1 MLIISSKKLQSR
13 QERFNTEGSITIFLA
28 LTLVLILSFLF
39 SMVEVARVNGLRALS
54 KRKLALQTESLQ
66 GAYNQELWE
75 HYGLLFLDMSYGS
88 GEPDVRLLEE
98 CMMEEEDSEGKE
110 QHFYQIELKDAEVES
125 YTLATDRQ
133 GEALKRQAC
142 YVVKNTES
150 PEGAGV
156 LEGQMEDWK
165 ILEQASSNLEKNWED
180 ALAAEEEA
188 QDFGDGDTEKDEKG
202 EMEEETKYMETES
215 SQAEKITGTEGGSRE
230 YLPESPIY
238 YVAQLKTTPI
248 LALVLEQPLELSGK
262 AVPVESALYNRT
274 LHCGNS
280 ASEQVDNVD
289 KMGFVQYL
297 NQYFSCKTNIW
308 EQGHALDYEL
318 EYCIAGKSTDA
329 ENLEEVVKKLLQL
342 RESANFMTIMQDA
355 QKQSFAMELAVTAV
369 GFTGL
374 TPLIKAVQIGIL
386 LAWSYVESITDL
398 KSLLSGGRVP
408 LKKNSS
414 QWKSDLFHIEETVE
428 RSNTTGQE
436 GMSYQE
442 YLKILLFLTGEET
455 ITNRAMDVIERNI
468 RLFSG
473 NEAMRMDTMA
483 ASVRI
488 RSVYTASPLFLN
500 VVPMVRKI
508 DGVYQFAES
517 RKFAY

>member
-1 MLIISSKKLQSR
+1 MLMISLKKLQSR

-39 SMVEVARVNGLRALS
+39 SMVEVARVNGLRELS

-75 HYGLLFLDMSYGS
+75 HYRLLFLDMSYGS
-88 GEPDVRLLEE
+88 GEPDARLLEE
-98 CMMEEEDSEGKE
+98 YMMEEEDSEGRE

-142 YVVKNTES
+142 YVVKNTETL
-150 PEGAGV
+150 EGAGV

-165 ILEQASSNLEKNWED
+165 MLEQTNSNLEKKWED

-188 QDFGDGDTEKDEKG
+188 QGFGDTEKNEKG
-202 EMEEETKYMETES
+202 EMEGEIKCMETER
-215 SQAEKITGTEGGSRE
+215 SQAEKITGTEGVSRE
-230 YLPESPIY
+230 YLPESPIH

-280 ASEQVDNVD
+280 VSEQVGNVD
-289 KMGFVQYL
+289 KMCFVQYL

-355 QKQSFAMELAVTAV
+355 QKQSFAMDLAVAAV

-374 TPLIKAVQIGIL
+374 TSLIKAVQIGIL

-398 KSLLSGGRVP
+398 KSLLSGGKVP
-408 LKKNSS
+408 LRKNSS

-436 GMSYQE
+436 GMSYPE

-483 ASVRI
+483 ASVSI

-500 VVPMVRKI
+500 VVSMVRKI
-508 DGVYQFAES
+508 DGVYQFTES